1 MIFSNARSNALPD
14 SSAPSFRAVSR
25 GPSGS
30 GAETQIPD
38 APHPLWLLRARRERP
53 CGRRTAKERDKLA
66 AIHSITLSARNSIDS
81 EIESPMAFAAFRLMT
96 SSNFTACSTGR
107 SPGLAPL
114 RTRSTYVAR
123 RRHVSKMLVK

>member
-38 APHPLWLLRARRERP
+38 PPHPLGLLRGRRERP
-53 CGRRTAKERDKLA
+53 RGRRAAKQRYELASFHCPVSPVLPAERIARLSSAGDCRA
-66 AIHSITLSARNSIDS
+66 ADFDPTYV
-81 EIESPMAFAAFRLMT
+81 
-96 SSNFTACSTGR
+96 
-107 SPGLAPL
+107 GLASDSAL
-114 RTRSTYVAR
+114 
-123 RRHVSKMLVK
+123 

>member
-1 MIFSNARSNALPD
+1 MDVAALR
-14 SSAPSFRAVSR
+14 PSEPLKRLPESR
-25 GPSGS
+25 EPLLQFGIVLREGYH
-30 GAETQIPD
+30 D
-38 APHPLWLLRARRERP
+38 ANPTHLLRPRRERP
-53 CGRRTAKERDKLA
+53 RGSRTAKERDKLA